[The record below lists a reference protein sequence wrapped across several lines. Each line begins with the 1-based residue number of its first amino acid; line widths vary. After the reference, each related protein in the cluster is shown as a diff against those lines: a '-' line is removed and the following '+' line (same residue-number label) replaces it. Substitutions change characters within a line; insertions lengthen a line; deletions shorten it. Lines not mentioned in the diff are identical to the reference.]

1 MRTRGNRFAPQQR
14 INSSCLRSG
23 NAAGSFAQR
32 RMCWSGA
39 VVGLHA
45 GTDAGVE
52 VLRHA
57 LPSNGVLYAQPPPD
71 RSADLSV
78 ATVRMRTGGGASPS
92 AFRTT
97 ALLLPTLGAELAEYS
112 EYPL

>member
-1 MRTRGNRFAPQQR
+1 MTTRCNRFAPQQR
-14 INSSCLRSG
+14 INNLCLRSG
-23 NAAGSFAQR
+23 NAAGFRAAPKALER
-32 RMCWSGA
+32 SGG
-39 VVGLHA
+39 GLRA

-57 LPSNGVLYAQPPPD
+57 LPSNGVLYAQPPPA
-71 RSADLSV
+71 RSIDLRV
-78 ATVRMRTGGGASPS
+78 ATVRMRTTGGAACPS

-97 ALLLPTLGAELAEYS
+97 ALLLPTLRAELAKYS